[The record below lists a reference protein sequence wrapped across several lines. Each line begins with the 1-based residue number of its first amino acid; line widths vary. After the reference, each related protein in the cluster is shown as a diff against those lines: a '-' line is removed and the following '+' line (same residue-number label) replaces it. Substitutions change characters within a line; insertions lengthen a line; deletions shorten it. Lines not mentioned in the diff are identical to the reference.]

1 MNIKE
6 IAVNKK
12 AFFDYFIEEKIEAGL
27 SLSGG
32 EVKSAKMGRINL
44 GDSFCFVEKGEIV
57 LKNCHITPYE
67 KGSYFNAE
75 AKRDRVLLLHKK
87 EIARLI
93 GKVKEKGLTLV
104 PIRVYFKGRW
114 LKVELGLC
122 RGKHTFDKKN
132 VIKERDISREAQ
144 RAIKE
149 YNIK

>member
-114 LKVELGLC
+114 LKA
-122 RGKHTFDKKN
+122 HAPKN
-132 VIKERDISREAQ
+132 EILS
-144 RAIKE
+144 
-149 YNIK
+149 

>member
-1 MNIKE
+1 MKSEKWIFMNL
-6 IAVNKK
+6 
-12 AFFDYFIEEKIEAGL
+12 D
-27 SLSGG
+27 
-32 EVKSAKMGRINL
+32 
-44 GDSFCFVEKGEIV
+44 
-57 LKNCHITPYE
+57 T
-67 KGSYFNAE
+67 E

-93 GKVKEKGLTLV
+93 GKVKEQGLTLV

>member
-132 VIKERDISREAQ
+132 VIKERDISREAE

>member
-1 MNIKE
+1 MAIKE

-44 GDSFCFVEKGEIV
+44 GDSFCFVEKGQIV

-67 KGSYFNAE
+67 KGSYFNE
-75 AKRDRVLLLHKK
+75 DAKRDRTLLLHKK

-93 GKVKEKGLTLV
+93 GKVKEKGFTLV
-104 PIRVYFKGRW
+104 PLRAYFNGRW
-114 LKVELGLC
+114 LKLELGLC
-122 RGKHTFDKKN
+122 RGKHTFDKKQ

>member
-1 MNIKE
+1 MGVKE
-6 IAVNKK
+6 IAVNKR
-12 AFFDYFIEEKIEAGL
+12 AFFEYFIEEKIEAGL

-32 EVKSAKMGRINL
+32 EVKSAKMGKMNL
-44 GDSFCFVEKGEIV
+44 SDSFCFVENGGLT
-57 LKNCHITPYE
+57 LKNCQIVPYE

-75 AKRDRVLLLHKK
+75 AKRDRTLLLHKR

-93 GKVKEKGLTLV
+93 GKIKEKGYTLV
-104 PIRVYFKGRW
+104 PLRAYFSGRW

-122 RGKHTFDKKN
+122 KGKHTFDKKN